1 MCNQI
6 IKLDYKTKK
15 KQQTQSPKVGTWHV
29 PGTARH
35 PVWLEHSEAADGQ
48 GKSEG
53 MSGPPRSLD
62 FILPL
67 VGRHCDFKQR
77 FVLNESMVSNPSIQR
92 LTLVAL
98 GIGV

>member
-1 MCNQI
+1 M
-6 IKLDYKTKK
+6 
-15 KQQTQSPKVGTWHV
+15 

-48 GKSEG
+48 SKSKG
-53 MSGPPRSLD
+53 MSRPPWSLD
-62 FILPL
+62 FTLPL

-77 FVLNESMVSNPSIQR
+77 LVLIGSMVSNPSIQS
-92 LTLVAL
+92 LTLVVL